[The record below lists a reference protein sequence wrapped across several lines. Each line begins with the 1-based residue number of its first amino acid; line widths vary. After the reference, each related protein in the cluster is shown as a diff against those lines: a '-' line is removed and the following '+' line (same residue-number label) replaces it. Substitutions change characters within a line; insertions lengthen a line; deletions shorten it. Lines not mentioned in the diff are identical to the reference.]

1 MFIDKVSAYPSSS
14 LRHLR
19 EYFQLF
25 INLLRAFSRTYSVFF
40 IMMIRNENR
49 KFKKNKSGNSK
60 ICFPYFH
67 QQCLPFKKMYW
78 AREKFWYLKNSRT
91 RNTKAR
97 LSTVTR
103 SGCLLQGVNRNTNT
117 LTYTYSYTYAYVY
130 VQTYV
135 YKRLCMHIFVR
146 TYMHIYICTHIRT
159 LTYAHAH

>member
-1 MFIDKVSAYPSSS
+1 MRIENLKKISLETRKYVFHIFISSASHS
-14 LRHLR
+14 
-19 EYFQLF
+19 
-25 INLLRAFSRTYSVFF
+25 
-40 IMMIRNENR
+40 
-49 KFKKNKSGNSK
+49 
-60 ICFPYFH
+60 
-67 QQCLPFKKMYW
+67 KKMYW

-117 LTYTYSYTYAYVY
+117 LTYTHSYTYAYVY

-159 LTYAHAH
+159 LTYAHAHWNVHIRMIYTFTRTYAYTDTHKRT